1 MKFNN
6 ICNSILKEGTEGTDV
21 NQLVQQ
27 TTNALKQLHDTDW
40 VAYYKFVFD
49 LYQKTVEE
57 KDQYE
62 YNEAEAERYE
72 KI

>member
-6 ICNSILKEGTEGTDV
+6 ICNSILKEDAGRTDV

-27 TTNALKQLHDTDW
+27 ATNSLKQLHDADW
-40 VAYYKFVFD
+40 VTYYQFVFD
-49 LYQKTVEE
+49 LYQKTVDE

-62 YNEAEAERYE
+62 YAEAEAERYE